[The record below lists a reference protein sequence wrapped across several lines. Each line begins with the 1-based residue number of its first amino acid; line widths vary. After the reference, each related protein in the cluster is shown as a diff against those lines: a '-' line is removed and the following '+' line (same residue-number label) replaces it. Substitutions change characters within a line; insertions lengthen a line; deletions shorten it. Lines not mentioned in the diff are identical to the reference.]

1 MSAFNREERRKHE
14 RKRVQI
20 RVDFADGDS
29 ITTSANSR
37 DIGLGGLY
45 VLTDAEVQ
53 QNSLLKVT
61 IDLPEG
67 RFESD
72 AVVVYVDEG
81 CGFGVRFKNLSEENE
96 KLLRRSLDLK

>member
-1 MSAFNREERRKHE
+1 MSALNREERRRYE
-14 RKRVQI
+14 RKRVQV

-29 ITTSANSR
+29 ITTSASSR

-45 VLTDAEVQ
+45 ILTDAEVQ
-53 QNSLLKVT
+53 QGCSLKIT
-61 IDLPEG
+61 IDLTEG

-96 KLLRRSLDLK
+96 KILRRSLDLK